1 MKIPSVMGHQFS
13 QVPHADIPRSQFDR
27 SNGHKTTLDAGYL
40 VPMYVDW
47 VLPGDTVQLQATFF
61 GRLATPLKPLMDN
74 MVLDSFFFFV
84 PYRLIWDNFQ
94 KFMGEQANP
103 TDSVD
108 FLMPIMASEADDH
121 VVGSIYDYMGL
132 VPQTAAHIALPYNH
146 SSLPLRAEAL
156 IWNEWFRD
164 QNIQDSVVVD
174 KDDGPDDADDYFL
187 KRRGK
192 RHDYFTS
199 ALPWPQK
206 GDSVSLP
213 LGDRAAIHHGATPG
227 TAVDVYADTAGT
239 YRHLQADV
247 TYLSASSAAGSEPQA
262 LYADLSTA
270 TAATI
275 NELRQAMQI
284 QKLLE
289 RDARGGTR
297 YTEIVRSHF
306 RVTSPDARLQRPEYL
321 GGGSSPVVV
330 SPVAQTAPQQGAGV
344 VTPQGNL
351 AAMGT
356 VAAQGHG
363 FAKSFTEHGLLIGL
377 VCIRADLTYQQGLE
391 RHWSHRTK
399 HDLYW
404 PALSHIGE
412 QAVLRKELYLTGT
425 AALDDLVFGYQE
437 RYAEYRYKPSLITGL
452 FRSSSAT
459 SLDIWHL
466 SQEFG
471 GGNAWDPVAPPTL
484 SADFITENPPVDRVI
499 AVPSEPHFIMD
510 SYFKAKWARPMPLYG
525 VPGLM
530 DHF

>member
-1 MKIPSVMGHQFS
+1 MKIPSVMSHQFS

-27 SNGHKTTLDAGYL
+27 SRGHKTTLDAGYL
-40 VPMYVDW
+40 CPLYHAW
-47 VLPGDTVQLQATFF
+47 VVPGDTVQMRAVLF
-61 GRLATPLKPLMDN
+61 GRLATPLKPIMDN
-74 MVLDSFFFFV
+74 MVLDTHFFFV
-84 PYRLIWDNFQ
+84 PHRLVWDNFQ
-94 KFMGEQANP
+94 KFMGEQEPSTFTDYLTPDMSP
-103 TDSVD
+103 TTG
-108 FLMPIMASEADDH
+108 AGYA
-121 VVGSIYDYMGL
+121 VGSVYDYFGL
-132 VPQTAAHIALPYNH
+132 PLGIAGDFTH
-146 SSLPLRAEAL
+146 SALPLRAYYL

-164 QNIQDSVVVD
+164 QNIQVSLVVP
-174 KDDGPDDADDYFL
+174 KDDGPDTGTDFVL
-187 KRRGK
+187 QRRGK

-199 ALPWPQK
+199 CLPWPQK
-206 GDSVSLP
+206 GAAVSLP
-213 LGDRAAIHHGATPG
+213 LGTTAPVNAPPGLNAGEEVSIWSDSNATATDLVSSGATLTLG
-227 TAVDVYADTAGT
+227 SG
-239 YRHLQADV
+239 
-247 TYLSASSAAGSEPQA
+247 SSGDPTHQ
-262 LYADLSTA
+262 LYADLSSA
-270 TAATI
+270 TSATI

-330 SPVAQTAPQQGAGV
+330 SPVAQTAPQQGTGV

-363 FAKSFTEHGLLIGL
+363 FAKSFTEHGLIIGL
-377 VCIRADLTYQQGLE
+377 VSIRADLTYQQGLE
-391 RHWSHRTK
+391 RHWSARTK
-399 HDLYW
+399 EEWYW

-412 QAVLRKELYLTGT
+412 QAVLRKELYLTGVT
-425 AALDDLVFGYQE
+425 AADDTVFGYIP
-437 RYAEYRYKPSLITGL
+437 RYEEYRYAPSLVTGL
-452 FRSSSAT
+452 FRSSAAG
-459 SLDIWHL
+459 SLEVWHL
-466 SQEFG
+466 SQDFG

-484 SADFITENPPVDRVI
+484 SADFIVENPPVDRVI

-510 SYFKAKWARPMPLYG
+510 SLFQSKWARPMPLYG